1 MQTGLA
7 ADLRR
12 YPALWSVLIAALVCF
27 PFVVSLADNQISAL
41 ARWLLVV
48 DVTRAGSVDIARLL
62 EEMEP
67 WRWFTPAL
75 IHFSLM
81 HLVFNGLLAV
91 LFGRPVEAALGHTG
105 CMALLLWLM
114 LAGNLTQVAFSATPY
129 FGGLSGMVYGL
140 VGYVAVMQRLQ
151 PASPLWHLP
160 PGLIPSLLAFLV
172 LFSTG
177 ITEYFGLHIAN
188 AAHWGGLA
196 AGVAAALLIGLVWQ
210 KR

>member
-12 YPALWSVLIAALVCF
+12 HPALWSVLIAALVCF
-27 PFVVSLADNQISAL
+27 PFVVSLADNEISGL

-62 EEMEP
+62 EDREV

-91 LFGRPVEAALGHTG
+91 LFGRPVEAALGHLG
-105 CMALLLWLM
+105 CLVLLLWLM
-114 LAGNLTQVAFSATPY
+114 LAGNLAQVAFSATPF

-140 VGYVAVMQRLQ
+140 VGYVAVMQQLQ
-151 PASPLWHLP
+151 PANPLWYLP
-160 PGLIPSLLAFLV
+160 KGLIPSLLAFLV

-177 ITEYFGLHIAN
+177 ITEYFGLYIAN
-188 AAHWGGLA
+188 AAHWGGLLG
-196 AGVAAALLIGLVWQ
+196 GVAAALIVGLLWR
-210 KR
+210 KP